1 MQRQGL
7 GKLKHIEIK
16 TLWLQQ
22 KVKDK
27 EIYVF
32 KEPTETNLGDLGTKA
47 LPEARFTY
55 LLGLHNIKSVPED
68 LMHLE
73 ETKAVSGVHSS
84 SRVKVNAKA
93 VAIAAAALKI
103 AGSITQVEGLT
114 ASDESAVCGQSVKEV
129 REWRIPTSALVSL
142 VAVTFLVGIGCG
154 ILCMCAWR
162 WFYPTA
168 GLEDEEEPV
177 EEAGPELPLAPP
189 PAPPPQQP
197 PQQPPLQQTTRT
209 MRTQSQTTYDWH
221 LSKPRFRA
229 LLRDRD
235 HGAWHD

>member
-1 MQRQGL
+1 MPWREGCALATPVNTSQHQVPLCTTQRQPTPPSTTQL
-7 GKLKHIEIK
+7 PHAY
-16 TLWLQQ
+16 LQS
-22 KVKDK
+22 V
-27 EIYVF
+27 
-32 KEPTETNLGDLGTKA
+32 ETFAQVG
-47 LPEARFTY
+47 
-55 LLGLHNIKSVPED
+55 

-103 AGSITQVEGLT
+103 AGSIIQVEGLT